1 MLFVAKYTAKEENE
15 FGEAIN
21 IAEFT
26 RLLNA
31 LIVLNFVCHISVRLI
46 VMSCDEP
53 MALYAANSTVT
64 YVTSTVHVQC
74 V

>member
-1 MLFVAKYTAKEENE
+1 MQNTRQKGENV

-31 LIVLNFVCHISVRLI
+31 HIVLTFVCHISVRLF
-46 VMSCDEP
+46 VMPCDEP

-64 YVTSTVHVQC
+64 YVTNTVHVQC